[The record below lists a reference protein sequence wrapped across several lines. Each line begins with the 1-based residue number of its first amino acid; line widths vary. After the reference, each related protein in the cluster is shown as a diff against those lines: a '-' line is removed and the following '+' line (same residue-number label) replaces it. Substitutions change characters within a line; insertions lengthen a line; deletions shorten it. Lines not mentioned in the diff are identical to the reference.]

1 MIGEKLIKLQRQF
14 DVLKSKHPEAAP
26 EAERYIERKC
36 IEHMKKTGERDYD

>member
-26 EAERYIERKC
+26 ELYALETAIEELEEAINASMDK
-36 IEHMKKTGERDYD
+36 